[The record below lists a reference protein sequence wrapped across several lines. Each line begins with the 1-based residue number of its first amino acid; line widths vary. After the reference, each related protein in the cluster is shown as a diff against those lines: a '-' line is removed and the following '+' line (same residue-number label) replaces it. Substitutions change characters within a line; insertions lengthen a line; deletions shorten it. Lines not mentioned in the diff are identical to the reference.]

1 MSRRKSSP
9 ELDIGSDSFMDVIA
23 NMVGILII
31 LIVLAGLRVKDLP
44 STALL
49 TDGVPA
55 QPAAEPANAS
65 PPPGDAKV
73 SPRLIEEPADD
84 VAVAEIPRKSPQVV
98 SQNSDSKAEES
109 KRLAKRT
116 VELQNH
122 LANLQDELE
131 RINRDVSSLR
141 NDFLTSKD
149 HFLKLEER
157 KQRLRGD
164 LQNTIASLRENQQ
177 RQHAALRELDQIKG
191 DYLNLQAQLT
201 AAQRAKPPAQKIE
214 HSLSAVSHEV
224 QGEEWHF
231 RIAGDQVAYVPIK
244 ELLENVQSEIKN
256 RKELLI
262 KYPRYQ
268 GEVGPID
275 GFTLQYT
282 IERQSLSIVDELR
295 YGQGIMRIGL
305 TEWRIDPEPGFV
317 GESLEQSLKSRSRFQ
332 KQLRLIRSGS
342 TLTFWVYPDGFDT
355 FRTLQA
361 QAREQGFIVAGRP
374 LPLGVPISGSPQGT
388 RSAGQ

>member
-44 STALL
+44 TTALL
-49 TDGVPA
+49 TESAPP
-55 QPAAEPANAS
+55 QPSTES
-65 PPPGDAKV
+65 PIL
-73 SPRLIEEPADD
+73 PRLVEEPADD
-84 VAVAEIPRKSPQVV
+84 VAVAEIPRIAPPTV
-98 SQNSDSKAEES
+98 SQVSDVAEEKS
-109 KRLAKRT
+109 KRLAERSL
-116 VELQNH
+116 ELKNH
-122 LANLQDELE
+122 LLSLKDELS
-131 RINRDVSSLR
+131 RMDRDVISLR
-141 NDFLTSKD
+141 RDFLTSKD
-149 HFLKLEER
+149 RFSNLEQRKL
-157 KQRLRGD
+157 QLRGE
-164 LQNTIASLRENQQ
+164 LQQTIISLRQNQQ
-177 RQHAALRELDQIKG
+177 RQQTARQDLDQIKG

-201 AAQRAKPPAQKIE
+201 AAQRANPPAQKIE
-214 HSLSAVSHEV
+214 HSLSAISHEV
-224 QGEEWHF
+224 HGEEWHF
-231 RIAGDQVAYVPIK
+231 RIAGNQVAYVPLK
-244 ELLENVQSEIKN
+244 ELLENVQSEIKS

-262 KYPRYQ
+262 KFPRYQ

-305 TEWRIDPEPGFV
+305 TEWRIDPEPDFV
-317 GESLEQSLKSRSRFQ
+317 GETLEQTLKSRSRFQ
-332 KQLRLIRSGS
+332 KQLKRIPSGS
-342 TLTFWVYPDGFDT
+342 TLTFWVYPDGFDS
-355 FRTLQA
+355 FRMLQA

-374 LPLGVPISGSPQGT
+374 LPIGVPISGSPQGT